1 MKQLIKG
8 IDILLY
14 SGGTAET
21 VSNVLVGNPA
31 SSGTAELPDSGGT
44 LENYTLAIPKGD
56 THNWINRTVEFF
68 GKKFRTVGIPL
79 QGIEENIPLFWHKQ
93 VNVQRLDISG
103 DCTLYE
109 KDTYTRHLIKDVFI
123 HDSRGTQV
131 MLDGMAVNG
140 ALSVHIYADTYR
152 ADTYKPKPG
161 DIVVPSDIDFVFD
174 TTSQQTVS
182 ESMKQFRQ
190 LYDYAA
196 VHDVKEILYGTLPDY
211 IITSS

>member
-1 MKQLIKG
+1 MIQLIKG

-14 SGGTAET
+14 SGDTAET

-31 SSGTAELPDSGGT
+31 SAGVVDLPNNSGA
-44 LENYTLAIPKGD
+44 LESYTLAIPRGD
-56 THNWINRTVEFF
+56 SHDWVNRVVEFF

-93 VNVQRLDISG
+93 VNVQRLDITG
-103 DCTLYE
+103 NCTIYE

-123 HDSRGTQV
+123 HDDRGEQV
-131 MLDGMAVNG
+131 VLDGVAVSG
-140 ALSVHIYADTYR
+140 SMTLQIYADKLRT
-152 ADTYKPKPG
+152 DTYKPQLG

-174 TTSQQTVS
+174 TSTQQTVS

-190 LYDYAA
+190 MCDYA
-196 VHDVKEILYGTLPDY
+196 VVTDVKEKLYGTLPDY

>member
-14 SGGTAET
+14 SGSTAET

-44 LENYTLAIPKGD
+44 LRSYTLAIPKGD
-56 THNWINRTVEFF
+56 THDWVNRTLEFF
-68 GKKFRTVGIPL
+68 GQKFRTVGIPL

-103 DCTLYE
+103 SCTLYE
-109 KDTYTRHLIKDVFI
+109 KDTYTRHSVKDVFI
-123 HDSRGTQV
+123 CDNRGTQV
-131 MLDGMAVNG
+131 MLDGMAAAG
-140 ALSVHIYADTYR
+140 ALTVQIYADKFR
-152 ADTYKPKPG
+152 ADKYKPQIG
-161 DIVVPSDIDFVFD
+161 DLVVPSDIDFAFD
-174 TTSQQTVS
+174 TTSQQTLS
-182 ESMKQFRQ
+182 QSMKSFRQ

-196 VHDVKEILYGTLPDY
+196 VTDVKSVLYGDMPDY
-211 IITSS
+211 IITSG